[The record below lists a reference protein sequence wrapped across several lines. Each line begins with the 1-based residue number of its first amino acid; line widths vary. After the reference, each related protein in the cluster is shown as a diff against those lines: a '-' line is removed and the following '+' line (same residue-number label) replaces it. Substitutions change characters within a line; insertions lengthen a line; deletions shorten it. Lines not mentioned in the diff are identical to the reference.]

1 MRWSESGRLERE
13 INGLERQKVDSEKK
27 VIMVMVMIS
36 VGSELSWLRLEIWL
50 DSIQIHLIQ
59 I

>member
-1 MRWSESGRLERE
+1 MRWSEIEGLERE
-13 INGLERQKVDSEKK
+13 INGLEGEKVDSEKK

>member
-1 MRWSESGRLERE
+1 MRWSEIEGLERE
-13 INGLERQKVDSEKK
+13 INGLEGEKVDSEKK

-36 VGSELSWLRLEIWL
+36 VGSKLSWLRLEIWL
-50 DSIQIHLIQ
+50 DSIQIHLIR